1 MPPKDSGGAS
11 KRGCANPLSCCAHA
25 ARSVIYP
32 GVGRVYQDF
41 NTRCVILSQASSS
54 AKVVYRPAWSRR
66 WWASL
71 SVRGE
76 RATTGL
82 RRALSEAGEGTV
94 LARPEAQLSGRAR
107 AVVLV
112 ANDEAKRPSGSQPRH
127 LSMPSMNSTSRVR
140 PVRSLGGFG
149 RGAQQGAGQFRLGGT
164 CRCLAVVRVLGPACS
179 GAPLGFFGGFRS
191 RTAQP
196 PRSGCLVGW
205 LQTVGLPWMSI
216 MRVRAE

>member
-1 MPPKDSGGAS
+1 MWDGFLPELTQGAS
-11 KRGCANPLSCCAHA
+11 FR
-25 ARSVIYP
+25 ARLCHQP
-32 GVGRVYQDF
+32 K
-41 NTRCVILSQASSS
+41 L
-54 AKVVYRPAWSRR
+54 VYRPAWSRR

-112 ANDEAKRPSGSQPRH
+112 ANDEAKRPSGSPPRH
-127 LSMPSMNSTSRVR
+127 LSMPSMNSTPRVR

-149 RGAQQGAGQFRLGGT
+149 RGAQRGCWSAPFWGSPVPCRRSRSRPRLLGGSFGAFSVDFVRGALHLCGRGVFLGGAGGLGRVVDKQRK
-164 CRCLAVVRVLGPACS
+164 CRV
-179 GAPLGFFGGFRS
+179 
-191 RTAQP
+191 
-196 PRSGCLVGW
+196 
-205 LQTVGLPWMSI
+205 SI
-216 MRVRAE
+216 

>member
-1 MPPKDSGGAS
+1 MWDEFLPDLTQGAS
-11 KRGCANPLSCCAHA
+11 FR
-25 ARSVIYP
+25 ARLCHQP
-32 GVGRVYQDF
+32 
-41 NTRCVILSQASSS
+41 
-54 AKVVYRPAWSRR
+54 KVVYRPAWSRR

-112 ANDEAKRPSGSQPRH
+112 ANDEAKRPSGSPPRH

-149 RGAQQGAGQFRLGGT
+149 RGAQRGCWSAPSWGRAGALPSF
-164 CRCLAVVRVLGPACS
+164 AFSAPPAR
-179 GAPLGFFGGFRS
+179 GLLLGFFGGFRS
-191 RTAQP
+191 RTAPP
-196 PRSGCLVGW
+196 PRSGCLLGW
-205 LQTVGLPWMSI
+205 YRRS
-216 MRVRAE
+216 RARCGKEISAAFLFDAKFES

>member
-1 MPPKDSGGAS
+1 MWDEFTKILTQGAS
-11 KRGCANPLSCCAHA
+11 FR
-25 ARSVIYP
+25 ARLRHQP
-32 GVGRVYQDF
+32 
-41 NTRCVILSQASSS
+41 
-54 AKVVYRPAWSRR
+54 KVVYRPAWSRR

-71 SVRGE
+71 PVRGE

-149 RGAQQGAGQFRLGGT
+149 RGAQQGAGRFRLGGT
-164 CRCLAVVRVLGPACS
+164 CRCLAVVRVLGRACS

-196 PRSGCLVGW
+196 PRSGCLLGW
-205 LQTVGLPWMSI
+205 YWRSRARCAKEISAAFYLTQILKPDLGHTPLP
-216 MRVRAE
+216 RYCRR

>member
-1 MPPKDSGGAS
+1 MWDEFTKILTQGAS
-11 KRGCANPLSCCAHA
+11 FR
-25 ARSVIYP
+25 ARLRHQP
-32 GVGRVYQDF
+32 
-41 NTRCVILSQASSS
+41 
-54 AKVVYRPAWSRR
+54 KVVYRPAWSRR

-112 ANDEAKRPSGSQPRH
+112 ANDEAKRPSGSPPRH

-149 RGAQQGAGQFRLGGT
+149 RGAQRGCWSVPSWWDVPVPCRRSRSRPRLLGG
-164 CRCLAVVRVLGPACS
+164 S
-179 GAPLGFFGGFRS
+179 FGLFRWIS
-191 RTAQP
+191 VAHSTTSA
-196 PRSGCLVGW
+196 
-205 LQTVGLPWMSI
+205 VGLSFG
-216 MRVRAE
+216 VVLEV